1 MVVKTEYVCEPGT
14 HSQQPLDV
22 RGYTDD
28 CSLHTD
34 STDRA
39 TDDSDEGHQSSV
51 VSLVS
56 ETDSLVSLPASVPD
70 TTHCEPLHI
79 VWPHRW
85 YICCLLSATSL
96 STLHWR
102 ATRLVEAMP

>member
-1 MVVKTEYVCEPGT
+1 MVVKTECVCVCTFGEPGT

-39 TDDSDEGHQSSV
+39 TDDGDAGHQSSV
-51 VSLVS
+51 VSSVS

-70 TTHCEPLHI
+70 KTHCEPLHI

-85 YICCLLSATSL
+85 
-96 STLHWR
+96 
-102 ATRLVEAMP
+102 